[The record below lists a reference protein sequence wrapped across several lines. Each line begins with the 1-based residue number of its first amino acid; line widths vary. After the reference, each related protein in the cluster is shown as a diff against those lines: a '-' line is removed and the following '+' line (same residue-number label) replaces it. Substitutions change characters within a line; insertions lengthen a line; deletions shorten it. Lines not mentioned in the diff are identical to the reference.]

1 MKRMVVGCGVGLALA
16 LAAAVAIASSRHETY
31 KSAYGATFHDTYV
44 SGGPTSEI
52 HHGTYKLTISK
63 GSSKGLGLSALL
75 KGTYVAVL
83 DAPQNSDDVTGTA
96 LIRPTVK
103 AAGTLCVTFT
113 ASFDQQS
120 NATATLKTAGGTGKG
135 AALHATAKG
144 KTGVPLSSATGSVT
158 AYLGART
165 HPSSAC
171 AALASQH

>member
-1 MKRMVVGCGVGLALA
+1 MKRLVAGGGVGLMLA
-16 LAAAVAIASSRHETY
+16 LAATVAVASSGHETY
-31 KSAYGATFHDTYV
+31 KSAYGATFHDAYV
-44 SGGPTSEI
+44 SGSPTSEI

-83 DAPQNSDDVTGTA
+83 DAPQNSDSVTGTA
-96 LIRPTVK
+96 LIRPTAK
-103 AAGTLCVTFT
+103 SAGTLCITFT

-120 NATATLKTAGGTGKG
+120 NATATLKTAGGTGKA

-144 KTGVPLSSATGSVT
+144 KAGVPLTSASGSVT
-158 AYLGART
+158 AHLGAKA